1 MAESDLELLARLT
14 TEIILEEIARRAVT
28 AGMSADEFIAATR
41 DSIRK
46 GREEN
51 DAGRKL
57 GHEGDS
63 SA

>member
-1 MAESDLELLARLT
+1 MPESDVELLARLT

-41 DSIRK
+41 ESIRK

-51 DAGRKL
+51 EAGRRL
-57 GHEGDS
+57 GHENDPL
-63 SA
+63 A